1 MTTLRRRPLLT
12 VLPAVTAAA
21 LILGVSGCGDTT
33 DSTDSTRQ
41 SDAAVQQA
49 LDGVIEQGIPG
60 AQLVISDPSRGTRI
74 IRAGMGNTAT
84 GEPIPDDARV
94 RIGSNTKA
102 FVSTVVMQLVD
113 DGLLDLDMSIEH
125 YLPGTVVGNGND
137 GNRVTIRDLLQHT
150 SGLTDYLA
158 AGGARPEDIKPGQ
171 LLVGT
176 SAQPPEHSPPLNWS
190 ISRCLFHP
198 ARQPKTRL
206 SIRTRTTFC
215 SGCSSRRSQDAL
227 PRRRSPPA

>member
-21 LILGVSGCGDTT
+21 LILGVSGCGDT
-33 DSTDSTRQ
+33 TDSTRQ

-158 AGGARPEDIKPGQ
+158 PAEHGRKTSSPASYWWGQ
-171 LLVGT
+171 AHNHRST
-176 SAQPPEHSPPLNWS
+176 SPPLNWS